1 MANFEMSVGE
11 YMLSPVITVKRGA
24 TLREAD
30 QVLHEHGIS
39 ALAVTDDDGALVGV
53 LSRTDLLAAGSYG
66 HDRTLALPEEKVEKR
81 MTSPALAVDVE
92 APLSEAAKTMRKE
105 RVHRVF
111 VTRDGALAG
120 VLSTRDLMRAVRDK
134 GIKTPLEEV
143 ASSSLVK
150 VKAEDPVALAVDR
163 LDRAN
168 KQVLVV
174 VEGAWPVGI
183 FDQAAALAARG
194 LEPEERVE
202 EAMNLSVLVLPGHI
216 PLARAAAQAL
226 AMHVRRILIL
236 DDRGLRGIVSGLD
249 FARAVG

>member
-150 VKAEDPVALAVDR
+150 VKAEDPVGPFVPDSVPLWQVALPLA
-163 LDRAN
+163 
-168 KQVLVV
+168 LVV
-174 VEGAWPVGI
+174 P
-183 FDQAAALAARG
+183 
-194 LEPEERVE
+194 P
-202 EAMNLSVLVLPGHI
+202 LSLPVLPLSLVVLRLS
-216 PLARAAAQAL
+216 LAEL
-226 AMHVRRILIL
+226 
-236 DDRGLRGIVSGLD
+236 SP
-249 FARAVG
+249 